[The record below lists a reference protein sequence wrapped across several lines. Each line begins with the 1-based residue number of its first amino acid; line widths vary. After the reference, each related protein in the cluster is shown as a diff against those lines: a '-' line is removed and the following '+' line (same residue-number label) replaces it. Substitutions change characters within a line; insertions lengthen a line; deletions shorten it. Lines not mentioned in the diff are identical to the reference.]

1 MKALIKKKSKTKQ
14 NIKYKKKKKVKED
27 VTEKMEMKK
36 DFCVSSLRDQRRWT
50 I

>member
-1 MKALIKKKSKTKQ
+1 MKALIKKKKQNKTKHKIQ
-14 NIKYKKKKKVKED
+14 KKKVKEY